1 MDLDKDRTLQYYV
14 CISRNWTDCCNC
26 SSILRD
32 ILMNRFA
39 KVAILVGLMAT
50 ASACTRIETGEVGVR
65 RSFDK
70 TIETAELMPGTV
82 NQTIF
87 GDVMTFP
94 TKDVQVDVTDMTPLA
109 ADNSTVADFD
119 MSVIYSINPGSVAEI
134 YIEKNRGFHA
144 ETEDGD
150 TLLMYNYIRQL
161 ARNAAYKVS
170 RRYESLK
177 MADNRA
183 EIEQLV
189 RQEIVNQLAAEKLDG
204 QIDVSQVLVRQ
215 ITPAKNIVDSA
226 NLLVQAQNENKRK
239 EVEVSTAKLEA
250 QRIAALNAN
259 AGATKYMEATA
270 IVTIAEAVR
279 DGKVNT
285 IVIPYDF
292 KGIVN
297 VK

>member
-1 MDLDKDRTLQYYV
+1 
-14 CISRNWTDCCNC
+14 
-26 SSILRD
+26 
-32 ILMNRFA
+32 MNRIA
-39 KVAILVGLMAT
+39 KIAVLAGLMAT
-50 ASACTRIETGEVGVR
+50 TAACTRIETGEVGVR
-65 RSFDK
+65 RGFDK
-70 TIETAELMPGTV
+70 QIQSSELQPGSL
-82 NQTIF
+82 NQTMF
-87 GDVMTFP
+87 GDVLTFP

-109 ADNSTVADFD
+109 SDNSTVADFD
-119 MSVIYSINPGSVAEI
+119 LSVIYSVNPASVAEI
-134 YIEKNRGFHA
+134 YVGKSRSFHA
-144 ETEDGD
+144 ENEDGD

-161 ARNAAYKVS
+161 ARNASYKIT

-189 RQEIVNQLAAEKLDG
+189 RQEITTQLAAEKLDG
-204 QIDVSQVLVRQ
+204 DVIVSQVLVRS
-215 ITPAKNIVDSA
+215 ITPAKNIVNSA

-250 QRIAALNAN
+250 QRISALNAN

-270 IVTIAEAVR
+270 LVTIAEAVKE
-279 DGKVNT
+279 GKVST
-285 IVIPYDF
+285 IIVPYDF

>member
-1 MDLDKDRTLQYYV
+1 
-14 CISRNWTDCCNC
+14 
-26 SSILRD
+26 
-32 ILMNRFA
+32 MNRIA
-39 KVAILVGLMAT
+39 KIAVILAAGSSLA
-50 ASACTRIETGEVGVR
+50 ACTRIETGEVGVR

-70 TIETAELMPGTV
+70 TIETTELQPGSI

-87 GDVMTFP
+87 GDVLTFP
-94 TKDVQVDVTDMTPLA
+94 TKDVQVDIADMTPLA
-109 ADNSTVADFD
+109 SDNSTVADFD
-119 MSVIYSINPGSVAEI
+119 MSIVYSINPSSVAEI
-134 YIEKNRGFHA
+134 YVDKNRGFHA
-144 ETEDGD
+144 ENEDGD

-161 ARNAAYKVS
+161 GRNAAYKVA

-189 RQEIVNQLAAEKLDG
+189 RQEIVAQLATEKLDG
-204 QIDVSQVLVRQ
+204 DVTVSQVLVRQ
-215 ITPAKNIVDSA
+215 ITPAKNIVESA

-239 EVEVSTAKLEA
+239 EVEVATAKLEA

-270 IVTIAEAVR
+270 LVTIAEAIKE
-279 DGKVNT
+279 GKVST
-285 IVIPYDF
+285 IVVPYDF

>member
-1 MDLDKDRTLQYYV
+1 
-14 CISRNWTDCCNC
+14 
-26 SSILRD
+26 
-32 ILMNRFA
+32 MNRYLKLA
-39 KVAILVGLMAT
+39 AVSALAVASA
-50 ASACTRIETGEVGVR
+50 ACTRIETGEVGVR

-70 TIETAELMPGTV
+70 TIETTELMPGTV

-87 GDVMTFP
+87 GDVLTFP
-94 TKDVQVDVTDMTPLA
+94 TKDVSVDITDMTPLA
-109 ADNSTVADFD
+109 ADNSTIKDFD
-119 MSVIYSINPGSVAEI
+119 LSVVYSINPGSVAEL

-144 ETEDGD
+144 DTEDGD

-161 ARNAAYKVS
+161 GRNAAYKVA

-189 RQEIVNQLAAEKLDG
+189 RQEIVTQLAAEKLDSS
-204 QIDVSQVLVRQ
+204 ISVSQVLVRQ
-215 ITPAKNIVDSA
+215 ITPADNIVESA

-239 EVEVSTAKLEA
+239 EVEVGTAKLEA
-250 QRIAALNAN
+250 ERIAALNAN
-259 AGATKYMEATA
+259 AGATKYMEAMA
-270 IVTIAEAVR
+270 LQDIAAGVKNGR
-279 DGKVNT
+279 VHT
-285 IVIPYDF
+285 VVVPYDF

>member
-1 MDLDKDRTLQYYV
+1 
-14 CISRNWTDCCNC
+14 
-26 SSILRD
+26 
-32 ILMNRFA
+32 MNRIA
-39 KVAILVGLMAT
+39 KIAVLAGLMAT
-50 ASACTRIETGEVGVR
+50 TAACTRIETGEVGVR

-70 TIETAELMPGTV
+70 TVETTELQPGSV

-87 GDVMTFP
+87 GDVLTFP
-94 TKDVQVDVTDMTPLA
+94 TKDVSVDIVDLTPLA
-109 ADNSTVADFD
+109 SDNSTVADFD
-119 MSVIYSINPGSVAEI
+119 MAVIYSINPTSVAEL

-144 ETEDGD
+144 ENEDGD

-161 ARNAAYKVS
+161 GRNAAYKVA

-189 RQEIVNQLAAEKLDG
+189 RQEIVAQLASEKLDTA
-204 QIDVSQVLVRQ
+204 ITVSQVLVRQ
-215 ITPAKNIVDSA
+215 VKPAANIVQSA

-239 EVEVSTAKLEA
+239 EVEVATARLEA
-250 QRIAALNAN
+250 QRISALNAN

-270 IVTIAEAVR
+270 LVTIAEAIKE
-279 DGKVNT
+279 GKVNT
-285 IVIPYDF
+285 IIVPYDF

>member
-1 MDLDKDRTLQYYV
+1 
-14 CISRNWTDCCNC
+14 
-26 SSILRD
+26 
-32 ILMNRFA
+32 MNRIA
-39 KVAILVGLMAT
+39 KIAVLAGLMAT
-50 ASACTRIETGEVGVR
+50 TAACTRIETGEVGVR
-65 RSFDK
+65 RAIDK
-70 TIETAELMPGTV
+70 TIETTELMPGSI
-82 NQTIF
+82 NQTLF

-94 TKDVQVDVTDMTPLA
+94 TKDVSVDVADLTPLA
-109 ADNSTVADFD
+109 SDNSTVADFD
-119 MSVIYSINPGSVAEI
+119 MAVIYSINPGSVAEL

-144 ETEDGD
+144 DTEEGD

-161 ARNAAYKVS
+161 GRNAAYKVA

-189 RQEIVNQLAAEKLDG
+189 RQEIIASLASEKLDNS
-204 QIDVSQVLVRQ
+204 ISISQVLVRQ
-215 ITPAKNIVDSA
+215 VKPAANIVQSA

-250 QRIAALNAN
+250 QRISALNAN

-270 IVTIAEAVR
+270 IVTIAEAIK

-285 IVIPYDF
+285 IVVPYDF

>member
-1 MDLDKDRTLQYYV
+1 
-14 CISRNWTDCCNC
+14 
-26 SSILRD
+26 
-32 ILMNRFA
+32 MNRFA
-39 KVAILVGLMAT
+39 KVAVLVGLMAS

-70 TIETAELMPGTV
+70 TIETTELMPGTV

-87 GDVMTFP
+87 GDVLTFP
-94 TKDVQVDVTDMTPLA
+94 TKDVQVDISDMTPLA
-109 ADNSTVADFD
+109 SDNSTVADFD
-119 MSVIYSINPGSVAEI
+119 MAVIYSINPGSVAEL

-144 ETEDGD
+144 DTEDGD

-161 ARNAAYKVS
+161 GRNAAYKVA

-183 EIEQLV
+183 EMEQLI
-189 RQEIVNQLAAEKLDG
+189 RQEIITQLASEKLDG
-204 QIDVSQVLVRQ
+204 AITVSQVLVRQ
-215 ITPAKNIVDSA
+215 VKPAANIVESA
-226 NLLVQAQNENKRK
+226 NLLVQAQNENRRK
-239 EVEVSTAKLEA
+239 EVEVGTARLEA

-259 AGATKYMEATA
+259 AGATRYMEATA

>member
-1 MDLDKDRTLQYYV
+1 
-14 CISRNWTDCCNC
+14 
-26 SSILRD
+26 
-32 ILMNRFA
+32 MNRFIKIA
-39 KVAILVGLMAT
+39 SVSALAIA

-70 TIETAELMPGTV
+70 TIETTELQPGSV
-82 NQTIF
+82 NQVIF

-94 TKDVQVDVTDMTPLA
+94 TKDVQVDITDMTPLA
-109 ADNSTVADFD
+109 SDNSTVADFD
-119 MSVIYSINPGSVAEI
+119 MSVIYSINPTAVAEI

-144 ETEDGD
+144 DTEDGD
-150 TLLMYNYIRQL
+150 TLLMYNYVRQL
-161 ARNAAYKVS
+161 GRNAAYKVA

-183 EIEQLV
+183 EIENLV
-189 RQEIVNQLAAEKLDG
+189 RQEIVQQLAAEKLDG
-204 QIDVSQVLVRQ
+204 SIVVSQVLVRQ
-215 ITPAKNIVDSA
+215 IKPAANIVASA

-239 EVEVSTAKLEA
+239 EVEVGTAKLEA

-270 IVTIAEAVR
+270 IVTIAEAVKE
-279 DGKVNT
+279 GKVNT

>member
-1 MDLDKDRTLQYYV
+1 
-14 CISRNWTDCCNC
+14 
-26 SSILRD
+26 
-32 ILMNRFA
+32 MNRIA
-39 KVAILVGLMAT
+39 KVGILVGLMAT

-70 TIETAELMPGTV
+70 TIETTELLPGSV

-87 GDVMTFP
+87 GDVLTFP
-94 TKDVQVDVTDMTPLA
+94 TKDVSVDITDMTPLA
-109 ADNSTVADFD
+109 SDNSTIKDFD
-119 MSVIYSINPGSVAEI
+119 LSVVYSINPGSVAEL
-134 YIEKNRGFHA
+134 YIDKNRGFHA
-144 ETEDGD
+144 DTEEGD

-161 ARNAAYKVS
+161 GRNAAYKVS
-170 RRYESLK
+170 RKYESLK

-183 EIEQLV
+183 EIENLV
-189 RQEIVNQLAAEKLDG
+189 RQEIVNALAAEKLDG
-204 QIDVSQVLVRQ
+204 AITVSQVLVRQ
-215 ITPAKNIVDSA
+215 IIPADNIVRSA

-239 EVEVSTAKLEA
+239 EVEVGTAKLEA

-270 IVTIAEAVR
+270 IVTIAEAVKE
-279 DGKVNT
+279 GKVNT

>member
-1 MDLDKDRTLQYYV
+1 
-14 CISRNWTDCCNC
+14 
-26 SSILRD
+26 
-32 ILMNRFA
+32 MNRIAKFA
-39 KVAILVGLMAT
+39 VLLAAGSSLA
-50 ASACTRIETGEVGVR
+50 ACTRIETGEVGVR

-70 TIETAELMPGTV
+70 TIETTELMPGSV

-94 TKDVQVDVTDMTPLA
+94 TKDVSVDIADMTPLA
-109 ADNSTVADFD
+109 SDNSTIKDFD
-119 MSVIYSINPGSVAEI
+119 LSVVYSINPSSVAEL
-134 YIEKNRGFHA
+134 YIDKNRGFHA
-144 ETEDGD
+144 DTEEGD

-161 ARNAAYKVS
+161 GRNAAYKVS
-170 RRYESLK
+170 RKYESLK

-189 RQEIVNQLAAEKLDG
+189 RQEIMTALAAEKLDG
-204 QIDVSQVLVRQ
+204 AITISQVLVRQ
-215 ITPAKNIVDSA
+215 ITPADNIVRSA

-239 EVEVSTAKLEA
+239 EVEVGTAKLEA

-270 IVTIAEAVR
+270 IVTIAEAVKE
-279 DGKVNT
+279 GKVNT

>member
-1 MDLDKDRTLQYYV
+1 
-14 CISRNWTDCCNC
+14 
-26 SSILRD
+26 
-32 ILMNRFA
+32 MNRFVKIA
-39 KVAILVGLMAT
+39 AVSALAIA

-70 TIETAELMPGTV
+70 TIETTELMPGSV

-94 TKDVQVDVTDMTPLA
+94 TKDVQVDVSDLTPLA
-109 ADNSTVADFD
+109 SDNSTVADFD
-119 MSVIYSINPGSVAEI
+119 MAVIYSINPGSVAEL

-144 ETEDGD
+144 DTEEGD

-161 ARNAAYKVS
+161 GRNAAYKVA
-170 RRYESLK
+170 RKYESLK

-183 EIEQLV
+183 EMEQLI
-189 RQEIVNQLAAEKLDG
+189 RQEVVAQLASEKLDG
-204 QIDVSQVLVRQ
+204 SISISQVLVRQ
-215 ITPAKNIVDSA
+215 VKPAANIVASA
-226 NLLVQAQNENKRK
+226 NQLVQAQNAEKQK
-239 EVEVSTAKLEA
+239 LVEVRTAKLEA
-250 QRIAALNAN
+250 ERIAALNAN

-270 IVTIAEAVR
+270 LVTIAEAVKE
-279 DGKVNT
+279 GKVST
-285 IVIPYDF
+285 IIVPYDF

>member
-1 MDLDKDRTLQYYV
+1 
-14 CISRNWTDCCNC
+14 
-26 SSILRD
+26 
-32 ILMNRFA
+32 MNRFA
-39 KVAILVGLMAT
+39 KVGILVGLMAS

-70 TIETAELMPGTV
+70 TIETTELLPGSV

-87 GDVMTFP
+87 GDVLTFP
-94 TKDVQVDVTDMTPLA
+94 TKDVSVDITDMTPLA
-109 ADNSTVADFD
+109 SDNSTIKDFD
-119 MSVIYSINPGSVAEI
+119 LSVVYSINPGSVAELF
-134 YIEKNRGFHA
+134 IEKNRGFHA
-144 ETEDGD
+144 DTEEGD

-161 ARNAAYKVS
+161 GRNAAYKVS
-170 RRYESLK
+170 RKYESLK

-189 RQEIVNQLAAEKLDG
+189 RQEIMNALAAEKLDG
-204 QIDVSQVLVRQ
+204 SITISQVLVRQ
-215 ITPAKNIVDSA
+215 IIPADNIVRSA

-239 EVEVSTAKLEA
+239 EVEVGTAKLEA

-270 IVTIAEAVR
+270 IVTIAEAVKE
-279 DGKVNT
+279 GKVNT